1 MKRDLAAMKD
11 IKHYINGQYVGSA
24 SGKLFDNVNPAKAAL
39 RGPWGKM
46 TLEERTRILHK
57 VDDGVNARSDEFL
70 EAECLDTG
78 KPKSMASHI
87 DIPRGAANFK
97 VFADM
102 IKNVPTESFEMPTPD
117 GTGPLNYAIRRPKGV
132 IGVISPWN
140 LPLLL
145 MTWKVGPALACGN
158 TVVVKP
164 SEETPTTTALLGEV
178 MKEAGVPDGV
188 YNVVQGFGGDSAGAF
203 LTEHPQVDGFTFIGE
218 VIMKAAAKGIRD
230 ISLELGGKNAGLVF
244 ANFDVEAPELDD
256 WLGDYRWYL
265 DMLLD
270 NEEGGIEFLPG
281 TIKSYVNANWKFGVE
296 NFIGD
301 SLHAMWTHDSGAK
314 AMMGGE
320 PFPPADQTGSYHGS
334 ANGHGWEFGTDG
346 IADIAILGQP
356 EVIEY
361 YESIRP
367 KMRERLGEMRAKI
380 FGSLASAAMFPNISF
395 LPGLGT
401 FRVWLPRGPRK
412 MELRIWTIVNKNM
425 PDPIKQLINKGTMLT
440 FSPGGTLEMDDGEN
454 WEGNTQTNKG
464 VITRQGKLH
473 YGCGSASRIDH
484 PEIPGIV
491 HHGQYNDANQLAFY
505 QRWADLMNAD
515 SWEDVP
521 QRHEP
526 RFAGKPTR

>member
-1 MKRDLAAMKD
+1 MDM
-11 IKHYINGQYVGSA
+11 
-24 SGKLFDNVNPAKAAL
+24 
-39 RGPWGKM
+39 
-46 TLEERTRILHK
+46 RTRRPFPADYHDYVNTEEGW
-57 VDDGVNARSDEFL
+57 VDRRIFWEEEIYQQELEKIFARSWHFIAHDSQIPK
-70 EAECLDTG
+70 TG
-78 KPKSMASHI
+78 DFVTTYMGE
-87 DIPRGAANFK
+87 D
-97 VFADM
+97 
-102 IKNVPTESFEMPTPD
+102 
-117 GTGPLNYAIRRPKGV
+117 GV
-132 IGVISPWN
+132 IGVRDKGGQVRVFLNSCPHRGN
-140 LPLLL
+140 
-145 MTWKVGPALACGN
+145 KVCYADSGN
-158 TVVVKP
+158 SKNFTCNYHGWAFGMDG
-164 SEETPTTTALLGEV
+164 SLLGIHNEHIYEGDIN
-178 MKEAGVPDGV
+178 KADWGLREARVST
-188 YNVVQGFGGDSAGAF
+188 Y
-203 LTEHPQVDGFTFIGE
+203 
-218 VIMKAAAKGIRD
+218 K
-230 ISLELGGKNAGLVF
+230 GLVF

>member
-1 MKRDLAAMKD
+1 MDM
-11 IKHYINGQYVGSA
+11 
-24 SGKLFDNVNPAKAAL
+24 
-39 RGPWGKM
+39 
-46 TLEERTRILHK
+46 RTRRPFPADYHDYVNTEEGW
-57 VDDGVNARSDEFL
+57 VDRRIFWEEEIYQQELEKIFARSWHFIAHDSQIPK
-70 EAECLDTG
+70 TG
-78 KPKSMASHI
+78 DFVTTYMGE
-87 DIPRGAANFK
+87 D
-97 VFADM
+97 
-102 IKNVPTESFEMPTPD
+102 
-117 GTGPLNYAIRRPKGV
+117 GV
-132 IGVISPWN
+132 IGVRDKGGQVRVFLNSCPHRGN
-140 LPLLL
+140 
-145 MTWKVGPALACGN
+145 KVCYADSGN
-158 TVVVKP
+158 SKNFTCNYHGWAFGMDG
-164 SEETPTTTALLGEV
+164 SLLGIHNEHIYEGDIN
-178 MKEAGVPDGV
+178 KADWGLREARVST
-188 YNVVQGFGGDSAGAF
+188 Y
-203 LTEHPQVDGFTFIGE
+203 
-218 VIMKAAAKGIRD
+218 K
-230 ISLELGGKNAGLVF
+230 GLVF

-320 PFPPADQTGSYHGS
+320 PFPPADQTDSYHGS

-380 FGSLASAAMFPNISF
+380 FGSLASASMFPNISF

-425 PDPIKQLINKGTMLT
+425 PDHIKQMINKGTMLT
-440 FSPGGTLEMDDGEN
+440 FAPGGTLEMDDGEN

-473 YGCGSASRIDH
+473 YGCGTASRIDH

>member
-1 MKRDLAAMKD
+1 MDM
-11 IKHYINGQYVGSA
+11 
-24 SGKLFDNVNPAKAAL
+24 
-39 RGPWGKM
+39 
-46 TLEERTRILHK
+46 RTRRPFPADYHDYVNTEEGW
-57 VDDGVNARSDEFL
+57 VDRRIFWEEEIYQQELEKIFARSWHFIAHDSQIPK
-70 EAECLDTG
+70 TG
-78 KPKSMASHI
+78 DFVTTYMGE
-87 DIPRGAANFK
+87 D
-97 VFADM
+97 
-102 IKNVPTESFEMPTPD
+102 
-117 GTGPLNYAIRRPKGV
+117 GV
-132 IGVISPWN
+132 IGVRDKGGQVRVFLNSCPHRGN
-140 LPLLL
+140 
-145 MTWKVGPALACGN
+145 KVCYADSGN
-158 TVVVKP
+158 SKNFTCNYHGWAFGMDG
-164 SEETPTTTALLGEV
+164 SLLGIHNEHIYEGDIN
-178 MKEAGVPDGV
+178 KADWGLREARVST
-188 YNVVQGFGGDSAGAF
+188 Y
-203 LTEHPQVDGFTFIGE
+203 
-218 VIMKAAAKGIRD
+218 K
-230 ISLELGGKNAGLVF
+230 GLVF

-425 PDPIKQLINKGTMLT
+425 PDHIKQLINKGTMLT
-440 FSPGGTLEMDDGEN
+440 FAPGGTLEMDDGEN

-473 YGCGSASRIDH
+473 YGCGTASRIDH

>member
-1 MKRDLAAMKD
+1 MDMRTRNPFPADYHD
-11 IKHYINGQYVGSA
+11 YINTDEGWVDRRIFWEEEIYQQELEKIFARSWQFIA
-24 SGKLFDNVNPAKAAL
+24 HDSQIPNP
-39 RGPWGKM
+39 GDFVTTYMG
-46 TLEERTRILHK
+46 E
-57 VDDGVNARSDEFL
+57 DGVIASRDKNGQVRVFL
-70 EAECLDTG
+70 NSC
-78 KPKSMASHI
+78 PH
-87 DIPRGAANFK
+87 RGNK
-97 VFADM
+97 VCFADSGNA
-102 IKNVPTESFEMPTPD
+102 KRFTCNYHGWAFGND
-117 GTGPLNYAIRRPKGV
+117 G
-132 IGVISPWN
+132 S
-140 LPLLL
+140 
-145 MTWKVGPALACGN
+145 
-158 TVVVKP
+158 
-164 SEETPTTTALLGEV
+164 LLGIHNEHIYEGYIN
-178 MKEAGVPDGV
+178 KADWGLREARVSN
-188 YNVVQGFGGDSAGAF
+188 Y
-203 LTEHPQVDGFTFIGE
+203 
-218 VIMKAAAKGIRD
+218 KGLI
-230 ISLELGGKNAGLVF
+230 F
-244 ANFDVEAPELDD
+244 ANFDSEAPDLET

-301 SLHAMWTHDSGAK
+301 SLHAMWNHDSGAK
-314 AMMGGE
+314 AMMGGQS
-320 PFPPADQTGSYHGS
+320 FPPAEQEGSYHGS
-334 ANGHGWEFGTDG
+334 ANGHGWEFATDSV
-346 IADIAILGQP
+346 ADIAILGQP

-412 MELRIWTIVNKNM
+412 MELRVWTIVNKNM
-425 PDPIKQLINKGTMLT
+425 PDHIKQMVNKGTMLT

-464 VITRQGKLH
+464 TITRQGKLH
-473 YGCGSASRIDH
+473 YGCGSTSRIDH

-491 HHGQYNDANQLAFY
+491 HQGQYNDANQLAFY

-515 SWEDVP
+515 DWDDVP
-521 QRHEP
+521 QRNEP